1 MKNTYNILTEMNG
14 IRIDFYC
21 RSLIFNSQNMQ
32 NVIKDRFQ
40 VFTQISKHNDLCDLE
55 DCPCHL
61 MIYEEDDDK
70 AYQSE
75 HQDNAKG
82 KKKEQ
87 KRNCITKMVQS

>member
-21 RSLIFNSQNMQ
+21 RSLIFNAQNMQ

-61 MIYEEDDDK
+61 MIYEEDDEKQGHAEDENNPK
-70 AYQSE
+70 TKKSE
-75 HQDNAKG
+75 K
-82 KKKEQ
+82 
-87 KRNCITKMVQS
+87 